1 MATKRSVVLRGC
13 PTVNEEGVANAAI
26 RPGYLVKGVGTIAL
40 QTATVV
46 PMPKAFALERDEL
59 GTGLDNTY
67 QSADVATA
75 YYASGDKV
83 KVGVFKAGD
92 RVTAFVASGEN
103 VSEDSILASNG
114 DGTLSVLS
122 AYSSGTGPDY
132 PIARALETLG
142 AAHDVVACKVE
153 IL

>member
-1 MATKRSVVLRGC
+1 MANKRTVVLRGA
-13 PTVNEEGVANAAI
+13 PVYNEEGVANEAI

-40 QTATVV
+40 QTSTVLPV
-46 PMPKAFALERDEL
+46 AKQFAVERSEL

-83 KVGVFKAGD
+83 KVAVCRQGD
-92 RVTAFVASGEN
+92 QVTAFVASGEN

-132 PIARALETLG
+132 PIARSLETLG
-142 AAHDVVACKVE
+142 AAHGVVACRVE